1 MEMSRAEQF
10 EKLSKPI
17 EGQSSILSDRNGKSF
32 SVGDKVEY
40 TTNEVEYD
48 S

>member
-1 MEMSRAEQF
+1 MSRAEQF